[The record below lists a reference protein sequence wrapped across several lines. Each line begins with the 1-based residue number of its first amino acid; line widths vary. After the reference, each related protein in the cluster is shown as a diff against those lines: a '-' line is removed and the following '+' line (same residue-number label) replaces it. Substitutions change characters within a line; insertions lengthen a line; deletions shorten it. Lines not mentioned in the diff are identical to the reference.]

1 MPKFM
6 FAFMFVKHF
15 NKKNV
20 FFFIVKYFTETI
32 MLFFYRNSSFVRFG
46 DIAWNSLELV
56 QEIIDVTTH
65 TRYC

>member
-1 MPKFM
+1 MPTFM

-32 MLFFYRNSSFVRFG
+32 MLFFYHNSSFVRFG
-46 DIAWNSLELV
+46 DIA
-56 QEIIDVTTH
+56 
-65 TRYC
+65 

>member
-1 MPKFM
+1 MPTFM

-32 MLFFYRNSSFVRFG
+32 MLFFYHNSSFVRFG